1 MENSKPFLIVTIDTE
16 CDKSSNWRTKSPL
29 TFRSVTEGT
38 ATMLRGLPVPAG
50 GKTGTAED
58 FGSPNHE
65 ADAWFTAAAP
75 INQPEVVATVM
86 VRGAGEGYF
95 TAEPTVASI
104 LSYYYAHHAAI
115 TREELVLQPLATV
128 VKPGSWS
135 PRARNLS
142 FLRSRTP

>member
-1 MENSKPFLIVTIDTE
+1 M
-16 CDKSSNWRTKSPL
+16 R
-29 TFRSVTEGT
+29 RAVTEGT

-104 LSYYYAHHAAI
+104 LSYYYANHAAI
-115 TREELVLQPLATV
+115 TREELVLQPPAAAVTQ
-128 VKPGSWS
+128 GSRS
-135 PRARNLS
+135 LRARSVS
-142 FLRSRTP
+142 FLLSRTP